1 MRYFLIDKETGQVDI
16 VNKDL
21 QTILKSLEEDEVA
34 DFYDV
39 LTPEEYQNRE
49 ITNAREAQIKEDH
62 PALSKLFPHTP
73 RKMAKTGYEQF
84 ISKSGSDDLY
94 TLPGRAIGATID
106 GFTGDGSFWKNWTK
120 SLGETDANDQE
131 RNLASNTIQG
141 SLRDPMLIPGMAL
154 PVGRIPGFG
163 QFTKGLADK
172 AGTAVGQRLV
182 KPFLEGLASGTAV
195 GVARPVV
202 TDEEMRLLSD
212 AIGGVGA
219 TVVFKNISKLLGR
232 NLSKAEYD
240 KLLMELA
247 NKNNVKAEFLDAAA
261 TPEGRANIPKHY
273 KTQSDIAED
282 LLDYKH
288 FDETKFPEQK
298 TVQEFLDRSQSKVTP
313 DKSASE
319 LTKYADKIKKEAG
332 GGGLTTDETASASRL
347 KREADI
353 FYEPK
358 SQEPAPVLF
367 NPQGQQIKQSAPKP
381 REMTAAQLNNARQRI
396 GKLLED
402 DFKRESLGRPD
413 GEVQTLKNVYFNLRS
428 QLMDIAEQEGE
439 TAAIEAY
446 KSMAGK
452 LGARDA
458 LFDALRVS
466 ENRNIAQDRLTK
478 NLENIEGNERKTG
491 LREQLGN
498 FDEKFGT
505 DFKERVKW
513 MNISNA
519 LGESVDGSTFKQL
532 RGDNNYFTGKGF
544 RRPLTDNLTGR
555 TVASAVKKL
564 EKAKQPE
571 TGGIFLGSTSDLEQM
586 KENARQVASMYGP
599 EDSEKYKQV
608 YWTHLRS
615 AIAAKSPWS
624 QFTKVGEQ

>member
-1 MRYFLIDKETGQVDI
+1 MRSFVIDKSTGEVSV
-16 VNKDL
+16 VNKEKA
-21 QTILKSLEEDEVA
+21 TILEELGKDGET
-34 DFYDV
+34 DFFEV
-39 LTPEEYQNRE
+39 LTPEEYMNRE
-49 ITNAREAQIKEDH
+49 IENAREAQIKEEH
-62 PALSKLFPHTP
+62 PTLSKLFPHTP

-120 SLGETDANDQE
+120 SLGQADANEQE
-131 RNLASNTIQG
+131 RNLVSNTIQG

-154 PVGRIPGFG
+154 PVGRIPGFA
-163 QFTKGLADK
+163 QFTKGLAEK
-172 AGTAVGQRLV
+172 AGPAVGQRLV

-212 AIGGVGA
+212 AIGGLGA
-219 TVVFKNISKLLGR
+219 TIVFKNISKLLGR

-261 TPEGRANIPKHY
+261 TPEERANIPKHY

-313 DKSASE
+313 DKSAAE
-319 LTKYADKIKKEAG
+319 LTKYAEKIESEAG
-332 GGGLTTDETASASRL
+332 GGGLLTDEAASAARL
-347 KREADI
+347 KKEADI
-353 FYEPK
+353 FYDPK
-358 SQEPAPVLF
+358 SKEPAPVLF
-367 NPQGQQIKQSAPKP
+367 NLQGQQIKPSAPKP
-381 REMTAAQLNNARQRI
+381 REMTAAQINNARQRI

-402 DFKRESLGRPD
+402 DFKREALGRTD

-428 QLMDIAEQEGE
+428 QLMDIAEKEGE
-439 TAAIEAY
+439 TAAFEAY

-458 LFDALRVS
+458 LFDALRVP

-498 FDEKFGT
+498 FDENFGT
-505 DFKERVKW
+505 NFKERVKW

-519 LGESVDGSTFKQL
+519 LGESTDGSTFKQL
-532 RGDNNYFTGKGF
+532 RGDNNYFTGKGVRKPF
-544 RRPLTDNLTGR
+544 TDNLTGR

-571 TGGIFLGSTSDLEQM
+571 TGGIFLGSNSDLEKM

-599 EDSEKYKQV
+599 EDSEKYNQV
-608 YWTHLRS
+608 YWTHLRA
-615 AIAAKSPWS
+615 AIASKSPWS
-624 QFTKVGEQ
+624 QFTKKF